1 MFVLAN
7 MWFQT
12 LMRQFFF
19 NIDKIVFNFI
29 STIYDFLI
37 TIARTSVL
45 SQTDIASMAD
55 RIYKLLAVFMI
66 FKVTFSLIMY
76 VVNPDDFS
84 DKSKG
89 VGKLGTNIVIS
100 LSLLILTPYIF
111 NYAYQLQTIILEDN
125 ALSALI
131 FGESQENTNQAPF
144 ESAGDKMA
152 YITMQPFFM
161 PNSAIDELYEC
172 AQLTTRDSNGNVIF
186 NKDCSG
192 LDLDYKSTNDS
203 KSLYALTKDEKGNEN
218 TRFTEQTLK
227 NYVAGVSVG
236 NLGLMFR
243 QDMAIAAEPGNEE
256 FIIDYKYLFSTVL
269 GIVIILLLVTFCMD
283 VALRSIKLAFLQ
295 LIAPI
300 PIISFVDPKSGKDG
314 MFKKWTEMCFKTY
327 ISLFIRL
334 LAIYF
339 AAFIISKIDR
349 MVDIIDGSYVSNLL
363 IKIFIII
370 GALMFAKQLPKILEG
385 LGVKLDGDG
394 KFFLNPFKKFEEQAA
409 GGKRLTGAAGALTAG
424 AMDRAARI
432 ATAPGTKGKL
442 KALLG
447 SGPGLLGSAARG
459 FRSNAGFKGG
469 LDKQAQVNRRLRE
482 GRINGLSPMG
492 SYLDYAGSIFGLD
505 DATLEK
511 ESTILRKNEDA
522 IRDAETELEN
532 KNRQN
537 TLRIDDE
544 KKRQTTRKNTK
555 TKFDNTR
562 KQGERLLKASEDF
575 TVKKGDF
582 DMGKDHDAKM
592 LALNKTIEDAKAQGL
607 DKVAIGRN
615 ADGSVNYQSLD
626 EYYVREKRRINARNY
641 KSNRNSDEA
650 NLQHLTDHN
659 GEVLS
664 STFMVGDQLFEAGTR
679 IDGDV
684 IARAKAAQGL
694 YIKDSQ
700 KAVTN
705 EMYNMSKNADSLT
718 GEDKAFYEAN
728 KTDFNSFAN
737 INEEFQNSID
747 AANESVSAYNSE
759 YDQKIE
765 EINSDI
771 PKLSNG
777 EDDIYKLI
785 KDVNGNMESGAS
797 ITEINKELA
806 KSETKIED
814 WERENENN
822 RRNTFVTYI
831 DEYGKKTEE
840 PISLEDAKS
849 RNKTRTENNK
859 RKIEQ
864 HQQRR
869 SLMQNMSSGKK

>member
-45 SQTDIASMAD
+45 SQADIASMAD

-89 VGKLGTNIVIS
+89 VGKLGTNVVIS

-192 LDLDYKSTNDS
+192 LDLDYASTNDAD
-203 KSLYALTKDEKGNEN
+203 SLYALTKNEDGEEN

-227 NYVAGVSVG
+227 NYIAGVSVG

-243 QDMAIAAEPGNEE
+243 QDMAIATDSENTE

-314 MFKKWTEMCFKTY
+314 MFKKWAEMCGKTY

-349 MVDIIDGSYVSNLL
+349 MVDIVDGSYVSNLL
-363 IKIFIII
+363 VKIFIII

-385 LGVKLDGDG
+385 LGVKLDGG
-394 KFFLNPFKKFEEQAA
+394 FTLNPLKKMENEMI
-409 GGKRLTGAAGALTAG
+409 GGKQVSKVGKGVGKYTGRLAKGVGTAALVGGASAITGHGFRGTGKAIRGAWKGDKFGQNFSNSYGAAK
-424 AMDRAARI
+424 DRHR
-432 ATAPGTKGKL
+432 
-442 KALLG
+442 
-447 SGPGLLGSAARG
+447 
-459 FRSNAGFKGG
+459 
-469 LDKQAQVNRRLRE
+469 QVE
-482 GRINGLSPMG
+482 QM
-492 SYLDYAGSIFGLD
+492 
-505 DATLEK
+505 
-511 ESTILRKNEDA
+511 
-522 IRDAETELEN
+522 
-532 KNRQN
+532 
-537 TLRIDDE
+537 
-544 KKRQTTRKNTK
+544 
-555 TKFDNTR
+555 
-562 KQGERLLKASEDF
+562 
-575 TVKKGDF
+575 
-582 DMGKDHDAKM
+582 
-592 LALNKTIEDAKAQGL
+592 
-607 DKVAIGRN
+607 
-615 ADGSVNYQSLD
+615 
-626 EYYVREKRRINARNY
+626 
-641 KSNRNSDEA
+641 KS
-650 NLQHLTDHN
+650 
-659 GEVLS
+659 
-664 STFMVGDQLFEAGTR
+664 
-679 IDGDV
+679 
-684 IARAKAAQGL
+684 
-694 YIKDSQ
+694 
-700 KAVTN
+700 
-705 EMYNMSKNADSLT
+705 
-718 GEDKAFYEAN
+718 
-728 KTDFNSFAN
+728 
-737 INEEFQNSID
+737 
-747 AANESVSAYNSE
+747 
-759 YDQKIE
+759 E
-765 EINSDI
+765 EINPFDVWKANLYNKTHGMTKQERNKSYDGRMDAITKSWDSIAGTIDAVDQEAKTLKAKVEGIRQAGTSQFKDI
-771 PKLSNG
+771 TLPGGRVDTADAQYQRAIKAAEDALDTRRKNVANDLSLLNDG
-777 EDDIYKLI
+777 TTDGSAGGQAARVKISQEIKTRNDNIDFINNQKITYETPDGSTRTIKI
-785 KDVNGNMESGAS
+785 DKTKDVKSVSKAMQGEQGAWKAS
-797 ITEINKELA
+797 NDYRQAEAISNYTKQK
-806 KSETKIED
+806 KS
-814 WERENENN
+814 
-822 RRNTFVTYI
+822 
-831 DEYGKKTEE
+831 
-840 PISLEDAKS
+840 
-849 RNKTRTENNK
+849 
-859 RKIEQ
+859 
-864 HQQRR
+864 
-869 SLMQNMSSGKK
+869 

>member
-45 SQTDIASMAD
+45 SQADIASMTD

-89 VGKLGTNIVIS
+89 VGKLGTNVVIS

-172 AQLTTRDSNGNVIF
+172 AQLTTRDSNGNVVF
-186 NKDCSG
+186 NEDCSG
-192 LDLDYKSTNDS
+192 LNSDYKSKNDS
-203 KSLYALTKDEKGNEN
+203 KSLYALTKDDDGNEN
-218 TRFTEQTLK
+218 TRFKEQTLK

-243 QDMAIAAEPGNEE
+243 QDIAIATDSENTE

-269 GIVIILLLVTFCMD
+269 GIVVILLLVTFCMD

-314 MFKKWTEMCFKTY
+314 MFKKWVEMCGKTY

-363 IKIFIII
+363 VKIFIII

-385 LGVKLDGDG
+385 LGVKLDGG
-394 KFFLNPFKKFEEQAA
+394 FTLNPLKKMENEML
-409 GGKRLTGAAGALTAG
+409 GGKQVSKVGKGVGKYTGRLAKGVGTAALVGGASAITGHGFRGTGKAIRGAWKGDKFGQNFSNSYGAAKSRDKELDKMK
-424 AMDRAARI
+424 MDNVTPEMIRNEKR
-432 ATAPGTKGKL
+432 
-442 KALLG
+442 
-447 SGPGLLGSAARG
+447 RN
-459 FRSNAGFKGG
+459 FFKG
-469 LDKQAQVNRRLRE
+469 
-482 GRINGLSPMG
+482 
-492 SYLDYAGSIFGLD
+492 
-505 DATLEK
+505 AT
-511 ESTILRKNEDA
+511 
-522 IRDAETELEN
+522 
-532 KNRQN
+532 RQ
-537 TLRIDDE
+537 DE
-544 KKRQTTRKNTK
+544 KKDFDESINVIKNGYEQYYKGVLGGDKVAKMLEQRRIAAENAGKYEEATRLQDAIDARVADVKNNHGRISLSVGNKAELERFGSEIESGTATYGANFAAASTTMGLSADVDKGLNSIETGIGKAIEHIDNNYNGR
-555 TKFDNTR
+555 FDY
-562 KQGERLLKASEDF
+562 KASELG
-575 TVKKGDF
+575 TYTK
-582 DMGKDHDAKM
+582 
-592 LALNKTIEDAKAQGL
+592 
-607 DKVAIGRN
+607 N
-615 ADGSVNYQSLD
+615 ADGTYSVSDLKTTNGKAKAVTRAA
-626 EYYVREKRRINARNY
+626 E
-641 KSNRNSDEA
+641 NSDE
-650 NLQHLTDHN
+650 T
-659 GEVLS
+659 
-664 STFMVGDQLFEAGTR
+664 
-679 IDGDV
+679 
-684 IARAKAAQGL
+684 K
-694 YIKDSQ
+694 
-700 KAVTN
+700 
-705 EMYNMSKNADSLT
+705 
-718 GEDKAFYEAN
+718 
-728 KTDFNSFAN
+728 
-737 INEEFQNSID
+737 
-747 AANESVSAYNSE
+747 
-759 YDQKIE
+759 
-765 EINSDI
+765 EINA
-771 PKLSNG
+771 
-777 EDDIYKLI
+777 IYKYMDS
-785 KDVNGNMESGAS
+785 KPKN
-797 ITEINKELA
+797 
-806 KSETKIED
+806 
-814 WERENENN
+814 
-822 RRNTFVTYI
+822 
-831 DEYGKKTEE
+831 
-840 PISLEDAKS
+840 
-849 RNKTRTENNK
+849 
-859 RKIEQ
+859 
-864 HQQRR
+864 
-869 SLMQNMSSGKK
+869 